1 MNELTI
7 IEHKNQRVLTTSLLA
22 EGYGADEKQ
31 IYDNFANNRFRYEE
45 GKHYYCLTGE
55 ALKAFKE
62 DPRNEGLVGKNAPSL
77 YLWTEKGA
85 LLHAKSLNTDKAW
98 DMYSQLVD
106 EYFRVKQQLMPP
118 NDSYMIEDPYKRA
131 LRWAEEFKEK
141 QMLEMKVEEQKVQ
154 IEEQQTTIA
163 EQSDTIIVQ
172 KDTIAEQSDTIH
184 VQTEKIETMTPKAAY
199 CDIITNSPML
209 MSVSEIASDY
219 GMTANKFN
227 KKLSELGIQYN
238 VGGVWTLF
246 SKYDNQGYTGIRP
259 VSGGNGK
266 AKNRTYW
273 THKGRLFLYEILKEN
288 GVLPKVE
295 Q

>member
-1 MNELTI
+1 MQNELTI
-7 IEHKNQRVLTTSLLA
+7 IEHNSQRVLTTSLLA

-31 IYDNFANNRFRYEE
+31 IYDNFANNKFRYEE
-45 GKHYYCLTGE
+45 GKHYYCLTGDE
-55 ALKAFKE
+55 LKAFK
-62 DPRNEGLVGKNAPSL
+62 DNPQHEGLVGKNAPSL

-85 LLHAKSLNTDKAW
+85 LLHAKSLNTDRAW
-98 DMYSQLVD
+98 DVYSQLVD
-106 EYFRVKQQLMPP
+106 EYFRVAAIKVR
-118 NDSYMIEDPYKRA
+118 DSYMISDPVERA
-131 LRWAEEFKEK
+131 QRWIEETKEK
-141 QMLEMKVEEQKVQ
+141 QALAMKVEEQKVQ
-154 IEEQQTTIA
+154 IEEQQTTIV
-163 EQSDTIIVQ
+163 EQQDKIAVQQDVITEQ
-172 KDTIAEQSDTIH
+172 KDTIEVQS
-184 VQTEKIETMTPKAAY
+184 EKIEVMSPKADY
-199 CDIITNSPML
+199 CDIITRSPML
-209 MSVSEIASDY
+209 MSVSEIAVDY

-238 VGGVWTLF
+238 AGGVWTLY
-246 SKYDNQGYTGIRP
+246 SKYDNQGYTRIKP